1 MARKRRVSMVLRHR
15 RTPEPASLPASDAT
29 LREWEAFG
37 APLAEMIAAMQRA
50 MDAAASAWVIRA
62 RDRDLADVVER
73 DRRRAVFQA
82 AEGRWVV
89 PAEASADGEAGH
101 ADGR

>member
-1 MARKRRVSMVLRHR
+1 MARQFKPKTPLVHRPRRLPVPV
-15 RTPEPASLPASDAT
+15 SLPASDAT

-50 MDAAASAWVIRA
+50 MDAAAAAWVTRA
-62 RDRDLADVVER
+62 RDRDLAEVVER

-89 PAEASADGEAGH
+89 PPEGVESADG
-101 ADGR
+101 R